1 MSYYLE
7 LFSPLT
13 HEAFTQSDRTTTGF
27 RQRHGGRAQR
37 AQRGD
42 KLICYVTKVS
52 RWCGLLEVLQGPF
65 IDNTPIFVAGED
77 PFVIRFRVHTHVWLP
92 LENAVP
98 IYQAE
103 VWDKLTFTRG
113 MDRST
118 RGWTGKLR
126 GSLNRLEDADGAL
139 LEQVLRNQA
148 ANPRPYPLDERV
160 RRNLTYHRIR
170 TSTRDVPV
178 TVPEDVELEE
188 TIGEESPEVRESLK
202 IQALLGQ
209 IGTKMGMQIWIPFRD
224 RAAVAALAG
233 NEPIQLLDRLPL
245 NYDETTLKTVQEIDV
260 LWLRARSIKR
270 AFEVE
275 HSTSIYSGILR
286 MADLLA
292 LQPNMDI
299 RLHIVA
305 PDQRRKK
312 VFEQIQRPIFSIL
325 ERGPLAENCSFLSYG
340 SVHQLAANPH
350 LSYLSDK
357 VIEEYEEYPEEEDE

>member
-1 MSYYLE
+1 MSYFLD

-13 HEAFTQSDRTTTGF
+13 HEGFTKSDRTTTGF
-27 RQRHGGRAQR
+27 RQRHASVAQR
-37 AQRGD
+37 VRRGD
-42 KLICYVTKVS
+42 KLVCYVTKVS
-52 RWCGLLEVLQGPF
+52 RWCGLLEVLEGPF
-65 IDNTPIFVAGED
+65 VDNTPIFVARED
-77 PFVIRFRVHTHVWLP
+77 PFVIRFRVLPHVWLP
-92 LENAVP
+92 LENAIP
-98 IYQAE
+98 IHQAE
-103 VWDKLTFTRG
+103 VWEKLSFTCG
-113 MDRST
+113 MDRGSP
-118 RGWTGKLR
+118 GWTGKLR
-126 GSLNRLEDADGAL
+126 GSLNRLEDADGVF
-139 LEQVLRNQA
+139 LEQLLRNQA
-148 ANPRPYPLDERV
+148 ADPRVYPLDEQA

-178 TVPEDVELEE
+178 TVPEDVGPEE
-188 TIGEESPEVRESLK
+188 VVGDESLEVRESLK

-209 IGTKMGMQIWIPFRD
+209 IGTKMGMQIWIPSRD

-233 NEPIQLLDRLPL
+233 NEPIQLLERLPL
-245 NYDETTLKTVQEIDV
+245 NYDETTLKTIQEIDV
-260 LWLRARSIKR
+260 LWLRARAIKR

-305 PDQRRKK
+305 PEQRRKR

-340 SVHQLAANPH
+340 SVHELAANPH

-357 VIEEYEEYPEEEDE
+357 VIEEYEEYAGEEDE